1 MFLSLQEMKVN
12 WATSPSNTPKQD
24 TSSKYSCPPDSSLSP
39 CLQTTV
45 HSQQAIL
52 VLQIVNSHQTSHQ
65 IVVYILIKKEQSTY
79 LTTNSQQTTLKI
91 HDLIAN
97 SQLLLYTFQS
107 LNDFSLYLKKTFMK
121 IVLQQSVQTL
131 SKSSL

>member
-24 TSSKYSCPPDSSLSP
+24 TSSKYSRPPDSSLSP

-45 HSQQAIL
+45 HSQQAT
-52 VLQIVNSHQTSHQ
+52 LQIVNSHQTSHK
-65 IVVYILIKKEQSTY
+65 IVVCILIKKKEQSTY

-91 HDLIAN
+91 YDLIAN

-121 IVLQQSVQTL
+121 TVLQQSVQTL

>member
-24 TSSKYSCPPDSSLSP
+24 TSSKYSSPPDSSLSP

-45 HSQQAIL
+45 HSQQAT
-52 VLQIVNSHQTSHQ
+52 LQIVNSHQTSHQ
-65 IVVYILIKKEQSTY
+65 IVVCILIKKRIVNIFNYKQSTD
-79 LTTNSQQTTLKI
+79 NIKI
-91 HDLIAN
+91 YDLIAN
-97 SQLLLYTFQS
+97 SQLLLYTFYS
-107 LNDFSLYLKKTFMK
+107 LNDFSLYLKKTIMK

>member
-24 TSSKYSCPPDSSLSP
+24 TSSKYSGPPDSSLSP

-45 HSQQAIL
+45 HSQQAI
-52 VLQIVNSHQTSHQ
+52 LQIVNSHQTSHQ

-91 HDLIAN
+91 YDLIAN

>member
-24 TSSKYSCPPDSSLSP
+24 TSSKYSRPPDSSLSF

-45 HSQQAIL
+45 HSQQAT
-52 VLQIVNSHQTSHQ
+52 LQIVNSHQTSHQ
-65 IVVYILIKKEQSTY
+65 IVVCILIKKRIVNIFNYKQSTD
-79 LTTNSQQTTLKI
+79 NIKI
-91 HDLIAN
+91 YDLIAN
-97 SQLLLYTFQS
+97 SQLLLFTFQS
-107 LNDFSLYLKKTFMK
+107 LNDLSLYLKKTFMK

>member
-24 TSSKYSCPPDSSLSP
+24 TSSKYSRPPDSSLSP

-45 HSQQAIL
+45 HSQQAT
-52 VLQIVNSHQTSHQ
+52 LQIVNSHQTSHQ
-65 IVVYILIKKEQSTY
+65 IVVCILIKKRIVNIFNYKQSTD
-79 LTTNSQQTTLKI
+79 NIKI
-91 HDLIAN
+91 YDLIAN
-97 SQLLLYTFQS
+97 SQLLLYTFYS
-107 LNDFSLYLKKTFMK
+107 LNDFSLYLKKTIMK

>member
-24 TSSKYSCPPDSSLSP
+24 TSSKYSRPPDSSLSP

-45 HSQQAIL
+45 HSQQAT
-52 VLQIVNSHQTSHQ
+52 LQIVNSHQTSHQ
-65 IVVYILIKKEQSTY
+65 IVVCILIKKRIVNIFNYKQSTD
-79 LTTNSQQTTLKI
+79 NIKI
-91 HDLIAN
+91 YDLIAN
-97 SQLLLYTFQS
+97 SQLLLFTFQS

>member
-24 TSSKYSCPPDSSLSP
+24 TSSKYSSPPDSSLSP

-45 HSQQAIL
+45 HSQKAT
-52 VLQIVNSHQTSHQ
+52 LQIVNSHQTSHQ

-91 HDLIAN
+91 YDLIAN

>member
-24 TSSKYSCPPDSSLSP
+24 TSSKYSRPPDSSLSP

-45 HSQQAIL
+45 HSQQAT
-52 VLQIVNSHQTSHQ
+52 LQIVNSHQTSHQ
-65 IVVYILIKKEQSTY
+65 IVVCILIKKRIVNIFNYKQSTD
-79 LTTNSQQTTLKI
+79 NIKI
-91 HDLIAN
+91 YDLIAN

>member
-24 TSSKYSCPPDSSLSP
+24 TSSKYSSPPDSSLSP

-45 HSQQAIL
+45 HSQKAT
-52 VLQIVNSHQTSHQ
+52 LQIVNSHQTSHQ

-91 HDLIAN
+91 YDLIAN

-121 IVLQQSVQTL
+121 VVLQQSVQTL

>member
-24 TSSKYSCPPDSSLSP
+24 TSSKYSRPLGSSLSP

-45 HSQQAIL
+45 HSQQAI
-52 VLQIVNSHQTSHQ
+52 LQIVNSHQTSHQ
-65 IVVYILIKKEQSTY
+65 IVVYILIKKKEQSTY

-91 HDLIAN
+91 YDLIAN